1 MSELI
6 EPKVVPVAKVEFT
19 PFFNQVPS
27 NWELSAKE
35 DGAIVGYNPVSGER
49 FEGTMENFNKALRG

>member
-6 EPKVVPVAKVEFT
+6 EPKAVAVAKVEFT

-27 NWELSAKE
+27 NWELSAK
-35 DGAIVGYNPVSGER
+35 DDTIVGYNPVSGER
-49 FEGTMENFNKALRG
+49 FEGTMENFNKAIRG